1 MAVDTGLAPPAASNS
16 PTGPAFEPVQVLR
29 RRGFWMA
36 LVATSALLLAFAVA
50 TLWPPSYVSTG
61 TILIEQQ
68 EVPTELVRS
77 TISSY
82 ADQRIQ
88 VISQRVMTT
97 SNLLRIIEQYK
108 LFSEERS
115 RYGRETV
122 VGLMR
127 KNIRFRTISAD
138 VIDPRQG
145 RPTQA
150 TIAFSVGFVH
160 RSPEVAAQVANELA
174 SLFLEENLKTRRQL
188 TDQAES
194 FFTEEAAKLSRT
206 LAELESRLADFKEQ
220 NSNSLPEVTQ
230 LNIQM
235 LNRMD
240 EDRDTIRA
248 RIDSIDQQLLF
259 IDSQLAQLSRVSSVY
274 TSGGERVMSPAD
286 RLKVLRSEFSRAKG
300 VYSDDHPDVVRLR
313 REIEGLERSAA
324 AGNAMN
330 ETQRQL
336 TDAEA
341 ELAQLRQRYGAEHP
355 DILRTARLIES
366 LRDALSKVPAVA
378 ATPSEVMEPDNPAY
392 IQLRTQREA
401 IINERASLQGRLG
414 TIGARQNDIETRLGS
429 SPGVERDY
437 AALRRN
443 LESTYTE
450 YQEVRQKQM
459 QAQLAQSLE
468 VERKG
473 ERFALIEPP
482 MVPEEPDSPN
492 RGMILALG
500 SVLALAMGVGTALL
514 LEMLDG
520 SIRGIG
526 GVSVLLTAAPLA
538 VIPLLEDDGDRQ
550 RRLRQRLYLLA
561 AMLAVALVALLLIH
575 LLYRPLD
582 VLWLQLSRRLTA

>member
-1 MAVDTGLAPPAASNS
+1 
-16 PTGPAFEPVQVLR
+16 
-29 RRGFWMA
+29 MA
-36 LVATSALLLAFAVA
+36 LVAASALLVAFAVA

-108 LFSEERS
+108 LFAEERR

-127 KNIRFRTISAD
+127 ANIRFRTISAD

-194 FFTEEAAKLSRT
+194 FFTEEAGKLSRT
-206 LAELESRLADFKEQ
+206 LAELESRLAEFKEQ

-336 TDAEA
+336 TDAES
-341 ELAQLRQRYGAEHP
+341 ELAQLRQRYGADHP

-366 LRDALSKVPAVA
+366 LREALSKVPAVA
-378 ATPSEVMEPDNPAY
+378 APQEVAEPDNPAY

-401 IINERASLQGRLG
+401 IVNERASLQGRLG

-443 LESTYTE
+443 LESTYAE
-450 YQEVRQKQM
+450 YQDVRQKQM

-538 VIPLLEDDGDRQ
+538 VIPLLEDDSDRQ
-550 RRLRQRLYLLA
+550 RRLRRRLYLLA
-561 AMLAVALVALLLIH
+561 ATIAAVLVALLLIH
-575 LLYRPLD
+575 LFYRPLD